1 MTPTDLAKEALK
13 LADGVTPGP
22 WKLWA
27 MDVLWDKGGDSD
39 LDKAVPVCRT
49 YFQDSQGKPRTFDAS
64 FIAFS
69 RTALPALAKAYLE
82 LEERCRLAEGVCELA
97 KDAQHSLEHYEW
109 CDRVKA
115 MKIRREIP
123 PGECDCG
130 VLAFKCAV
138 AAWRSHVT
146 AKKEGGG

>member
-13 LADGVTPGP
+13 LAEKIPRGP
-22 WKLWA
+22 WMFSPGNALDHWELWNDEESIVQDDSGVEPA
-27 MDVLWDKGGDSD
+27 KEVLEWFALSG
-39 LDKAVPVCRT
+39 
-49 YFQDSQGKPRTFDAS
+49 
-64 FIAFS
+64 
-69 RTALPALAKAYLE
+69 TALPALAQAYLE
-82 LEERCRLAEGVCELA
+82 LEERCRLAEAVCELA

-138 AAWRSHVT
+138 DAWRSHVT
-146 AKKEGGG
+146 AKKEG